1 MFSNCFELQNK
12 LLSVKCFLFNRHLY
26 QVPDAMNNAGD
37 NLVDLCK
44 WSFDAGLRGVGGT
57 GSSNPTIVDMA
68 RVQCPE
74 ELVDLTQIKR
84 TDDPDTF
91 VIMEE
96 NRPVEY
102 QEANVDK
109 LEPCHCSCGG
119 QDCRFGSEVVHK

>member
-12 LLSVKCFLFNRHLY
+12 LLSVKRFLFNRHLY

-91 VIMEE
+91 MIMEE

-119 QDCRFGSEVVHK
+119 QDCRFCSEVVYK

>member
-12 LLSVKCFLFNRHLY
+12 LLSVKRFLFNRHLY

-102 QEANVDK
+102 QENDYNQ
-109 LEPCHCSCGG
+109 E
-119 QDCRFGSEVVHK
+119 

>member
-91 VIMEE
+91 LIMEE

-119 QDCRFGSEVVHK
+119 QDCRFGGQEGQK